1 MGKQML
7 QQNTIKASVST
18 VGIGVHTGDKVQL
31 TLLPAPQNTG
41 IIFIRSDLTK
51 RPLIHADAT
60 NVSNTMLAT
69 SLSENGVTVSCV
81 EHLMSAI
88 WSAGIDNLYI
98 EVSSEE
104 IPIMDG
110 SAAPFIYLIKQSGIQ
125 PQQAAKQFIKIKK
138 TIEIDNGDARA
149 SLKPYQGFKA
159 SYTFVY
165 DHPVYNRYPKYA
177 ELDFTKDSFESEVS
191 RARTFGLAKDLD
203 QAQSMNKCLGSSLE
217 NAVGLDD
224 YTILNKDGLRYE
236 DEFVKHKLLD
246 AIGDLYLL
254 GHPIVGEFAGYKS
267 GHSTNNELALA
278 LLAQPDAW
286 ELVSYES
293 LPIAEQLSPLFQPL
307 AA

>member
-1 MGKQML
+1 MHKQK
-7 QQNTIKASVST
+7 TIKTPVST

-31 TLLPAPQNTG
+31 TLTPAPQNTG
-41 IIFIRSDLTK
+41 IIFIRTDLNN
-51 RPLIHADAT
+51 RPMVHAEAT
-60 NVSNTMLAT
+60 RVSSTMLTT

-88 WSAGIDNLYI
+88 WSAGIDNLYV

-110 SAAPFIYLIKQSGIQ
+110 SAAPFIYLIKQSGITLQ
-125 PQQAAKQFIKIKK
+125 RAAKQFIKIKK
-138 TIEIDNGDARA
+138 TIEVDCGEAKA
-149 SLKPYQGFKA
+149 SLKPFDGFKA

-177 ELDFTKDSFESEVS
+177 ELDFTKDSFENDVS
-191 RARTFGLAKDLD
+191 RARTFGLTKDLD
-203 QAQSMNKCLGSSLE
+203 QAQSLNKCLGSSLE
-217 NAVGLDD
+217 NAIGVDD
-224 YTILNKDGLRYE
+224 YNILNKDGLRYE

-246 AIGDLYLL
+246 AVGDLYLL
-254 GHPIVGEFAGYKS
+254 GKPILGEFAGYKS

-293 LPIAEQLSPLFQPL
+293 LPIAEQLNPLLQPL

>member
-18 VGIGVHTGDKVQL
+18 VGIGVHTGEKVQL

>member
-1 MGKQML
+1 MAKQML
-7 QQNTIKASVST
+7 QQNTIKAPVST

-31 TLLPAPQNTG
+31 TLVPAPQNTG
-41 IIFIRSDLTK
+41 IIFIRTDLTN
-51 RPLIHADAT
+51 RPMIHADAT
-60 NVSNTMLAT
+60 HVSNTMLAT
-69 SLSENGVTVSCV
+69 SLTENDVTVSCV

-125 PQQAAKQFIKIKK
+125 PLQAAKQFIKIKK
-138 TIEIDNGDARA
+138 SIKVDNGDASA
-149 SLKPYQGFKA
+149 SLKPFQGFKA

-177 ELDFTKDSFESEVS
+177 ELDFTKASFENEVS

-246 AIGDLYLL
+246 AVGDLYLL
-254 GHPIVGEFAGYKS
+254 GKSILGEFAGYKS
-267 GHSTNNELALA
+267 GHSTNNKLALA

-293 LPIAEQLSPLFQPL
+293 LPIAEQGNPLLQPL

>member
-1 MGKQML
+1 ML
-7 QQNTIKASVST
+7 QQKTIKSPVST
-18 VGIGVHTGDKVQL
+18 IGIGVHTGDKVQL
-31 TLLPAPQNTG
+31 TLNPAPQNTG
-41 IIFIRSDLTK
+41 IIFIRSDLTH
-51 RPLIHADAT
+51 RPQIHASAEQ
-60 NVSNTMLAT
+60 VSNTMLAT
-69 SLSENGVTVSCV
+69 SLSENGVSVSCV

-110 SAAPFIYLIKQSGIQ
+110 SAAPFIYLIKQSGVEIQ
-125 PQQAAKQFIKIKK
+125 KAAKQFIRIKK
-138 TIEIDNGDARA
+138 TIEVGSDDAKA
-149 SLKPYQGFKA
+149 SLKPFNGFKA

-165 DHPVYNRYPKYA
+165 DHHVYNRYPKYA
-177 ELDFTKDSFESEVS
+177 EIDFTTESFEQDIS

-203 QAQSMNKCLGSSLE
+203 QAQSINKCLGSSLE
-217 NAVGLDD
+217 NAIGIDD

-246 AIGDLYLL
+246 AVGDLYLL
-254 GHPIVGEFAGYKS
+254 GKAIIGEFAGYKS
-267 GHSTNNELALA
+267 GHSTNNELARA

-286 ELVSYES
+286 ELVSFETQ
-293 LPIAEQLSPLFQPL
+293 PIADQLSPLIQPL

>member
-1 MGKQML
+1 ML
-7 QQNTIKASVST
+7 QQKTIKTPVST
-18 VGIGVHTGDKVQL
+18 IGIGVHTGDKVQL
-31 TLLPAPQNTG
+31 TLNPAPQQTG
-41 IIFIRSDLTK
+41 IVFIRSDLPN
-51 RPLIHADAT
+51 RPQIHANAT

-110 SAAPFIYLIKQSGIQ
+110 SAAPFIYLIKQSGTKLQ
-125 PQQAAKQFIKIKK
+125 NAPKQFIKIKK
-138 TIEIDNGDARA
+138 AIEISTGDSRA
-149 SLKPYQGFKA
+149 SLRPFEGFKA

-165 DHPVYNRYPKYA
+165 DHHVYNRYPKFA
-177 ELDFTKDSFESEVS
+177 ELDFTQVTFEDEIS

-203 QAQSMNKCLGSSLE
+203 HAQSMNKCLGSSLE
-217 NAVGLDD
+217 NAVGIDD
-224 YTILNKDGLRYE
+224 YNILNKNGLRYE

-254 GHPIVGEFAGYKS
+254 GHSIIGAFEGYKS
-267 GHSTNNELALA
+267 GHASNNALA
-278 LLAQPDAW
+278 RALLEQTDAW
-286 ELVSYES
+286 ELVSYENH
-293 LPIAEQLSPLFQPL
+293 PIADQLSPVLQPL

>member
-1 MGKQML
+1 ML